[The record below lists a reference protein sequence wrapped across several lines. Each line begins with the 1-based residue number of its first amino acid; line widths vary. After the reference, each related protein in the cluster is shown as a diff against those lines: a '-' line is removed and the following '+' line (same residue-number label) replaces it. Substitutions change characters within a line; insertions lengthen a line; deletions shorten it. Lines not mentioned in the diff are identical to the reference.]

1 MTQVRLLLFPALQLT
16 LFILSIQL
24 LQERPVLAALAL
36 LASSFAMS
44 LTLHITIHEQ
54 VHQTLFFKQLN
65 PLIHG
70 VASVFIGAPF
80 AGYKWHH
87 WNHHRHNNGPCDY
100 SSTWTE
106 SPDGLTPKGRIS
118 YSLGWPMTLARAQKS
133 MGKEIALGEVP
144 DEILKEI
151 SWQKILTPAFILALW
166 LFGAPVLAIA
176 YMTHIYFGWVLI
188 SSHNYSQHPP
198 VSGHVSLSTS
208 FKSRAFNQLFFNN
221 GLHFEHHSAPGIP
234 HNQLCAL
241 KEAPTVRLPHFAAAK
256 VYFSRQVES

>member
-1 MTQVRLLLFPALQLT
+1 MTPLRLLLFPALQLA
-16 LFILSIQL
+16 LFILSIHL
-24 LQERPVLAALAL
+24 LQDQPAFAALAL
-36 LASSFAMS
+36 LFSCFAMS

-54 VHQTLFFKQLN
+54 VHQPLVFKPLN
-65 PLIHG
+65 PLLHSI
-70 VASVFIGAPF
+70 SSLFIGVPF

-100 SSTWTE
+100 SSTWKTG
-106 SPDGLTPKGRIS
+106 PDGLAPRGRLP
-118 YSLGWPMTLARAQKS
+118 YSLGWPITLARAQRS
-133 MGKEIALGEVP
+133 MNKEIDLGEVP
-144 DEILKEI
+144 DDILREIR
-151 SWQKILTPAFILALW
+151 WQKILSPAFILGLW
-166 LFGAPVLAIA
+166 LFGTPVLALA

-241 KEAPTVRLPHFAAAK
+241 KEAPTVKLPHFAASK

>member
-1 MTQVRLLLFPALQLT
+1 
-16 LFILSIQL
+16 
-24 LQERPVLAALAL
+24 
-36 LASSFAMS
+36 
-44 LTLHITIHEQ
+44 
-54 VHQTLFFKQLN
+54 
-65 PLIHG
+65 
-70 VASVFIGAPF
+70 
-80 AGYKWHH
+80 
-87 WNHHRHNNGPCDY
+87 
-100 SSTWTE
+100 
-106 SPDGLTPKGRIS
+106 
-118 YSLGWPMTLARAQKS
+118 MTLARAQKS